1 MPIPSPFHTR
11 TAPLNESYEWRN
23 WSGYLSASLYEPT
36 HEREYFAIRNA
47 AALIDV
53 SPLYKYEFHGPDAL
67 RALNRIM
74 TRDIARCAVGQ
85 VMYSAWCDDGGAVI
99 DDGTV
104 ARLASDH
111 FRITAAEPNLVWF
124 QDCAFGMQVEIRDV
138 SVELAALAVQGPNAR
153 AILSQVASGV
163 DLQSLKY
170 YRLADGQI
178 GNLPVTV
185 SRTGYTGD
193 LGYELWVA
201 SQQAGQV
208 WDTVYAA
215 GEPYGAQAVGIVAL
229 DIARIE
235 AGLIML
241 GVDYISARK
250 ALIPAQRSS
259 PFEIGLQWAVDLDK
273 PNFIGRRALA
283 AEKQSGSKWKFVGLE
298 VRWESLEE
306 VYEHYGLAPTLA
318 GRASRAAV
326 PVYQSGRQ
334 VGQMTSYTFSP
345 ILKKYIAIGTIENA
359 VASSGQAVQ
368 MEITVEYVRHQAAA
382 AIVKPPFFNPA
393 RKRA

>member
-11 TAPLNESYEWRN
+11 TAPLCESHEWRN

-36 HEREYFAIRNA
+36 HEWEYFAIRNS

-53 SPLYKYEFHGPDAL
+53 SPLYKYEFRGPDAL

-74 TRDIARCAVGQ
+74 TRDIARCAIGQ
-85 VMYSAWCDDGGAVI
+85 VMYTPWCDDRGAVI

-104 ARLASDH
+104 ARLSPDH
-111 FRITAAEPNLVWF
+111 FRVTAAEPNLVWF
-124 QDCAFGMQVEIRDV
+124 QDCSHGMEVEIRDV
-138 SVELAALAVQGPNAR
+138 SDELAALAIQGPNAR
-153 AILSQVASGV
+153 FILSQVVREV
-163 DLQSLKY
+163 DFHSLKY
-170 YRLADGQI
+170 YRLAQGKIADI
-178 GNLPVTV
+178 PVTV

-193 LGYELWVA
+193 LGYEIWVL
-201 SQQAGQV
+201 SQFAGEI
-208 WDTVYAA
+208 WDAVYDAGMPYGVQAA
-215 GEPYGAQAVGIVAL
+215 GILAL

-241 GVDYISARK
+241 QVDYISARK
-250 ALIPAQRSS
+250 ALIPAQKSL
-259 PFEIGLQWAVDLDK
+259 PFELGLDWAVDLGK
-273 PNFIGRRALA
+273 PNFIGRRALEI
-283 AEKQSGSKWKFVGLE
+283 EKQTGSKWKFVGLE
-298 VRWESLEE
+298 VQWESLEKIFE
-306 VYEHYGLAPTLA
+306 QYGLAPTLA

-345 ILKKYIAIGTIENA
+345 ILKKYIAIGTLEVPVA
-359 VASSGQAVQ
+359 VSDHSVQ
-368 MEITVEYVRHQAAA
+368 MELTVEYVRHRADAL
-382 AIVKPPFFNPA
+382 IVKPPFYNPA